1 MRDKKDDKR
10 GLEVCNQYLLSAA
23 TTRKQNKKNEKVKN
37 NQHQPI
43 STLCCCHNQKT
54 CQNIKQSRKVQG
66 VPKMVLTEYSGNYW
80 EAKVVGHLE
89 QSWLFLSFWSILGIL
104 RNCVKLLAF
113 WAFSV
118 SYFFWGHPVAVTGPS
133 CWKALL
139 QHLAEN
145 FQMDFFDIKKFSMT
159 SSSCGHRNFKG
170 FKSILNYRFVR
181 VLILGAVY

>member
-1 MRDKKDDKR
+1 M
-10 GLEVCNQYLLSAA
+10 
-23 TTRKQNKKNEKVKN
+23 KN

-43 STLCCCHNQKT
+43 FTICCCHNPKT
-54 CQNIKQSRKVQG
+54 CRNIKQWRSVQG
-66 VPKMVLTEYSGNYW
+66 VPKKVLTEYSGKYW

-89 QSWLFLSFWSILGIL
+89 QSWLFLSFWSILGTL
-104 RNCVKLLAF
+104 RNCAKLLAF
-113 WAFSV
+113 WAFLAFSV
-118 SYFFWGHPVAVTGPS
+118 SNFFFGSPCSCNRTIRFITIIQPW

-145 FQMDFFDIKKFSMT
+145 FQMDFFDIIIFSMP
-159 SSSCGHRNFKG
+159 SSFCGHRNFKG